1 MAAKMGV
8 IGFVRGLANEVGDQG
23 ITVNA
28 ILPALTNTPGTKAM
42 AIEQKKRVWEQQ
54 AIKRFAE
61 PADIVGPI
69 LFLTSEDAAF
79 VTGQAVVA
87 DGGMYKIA

>member
-1 MAAKMGV
+1 
-8 IGFVRGLANEVGDQG
+8 
-23 ITVNA
+23 
-28 ILPALTNTPGTKAM
+28 M

-87 DGGMYKIA
+87 DGGMYTRDVHKNKCVIEYRSFNRTMRQPCST